1 MRRFCQIVD
10 EFTSDQNA
18 RHAQQGLIETARQ
31 GFWPV
36 VKAPFGYEKYEA
48 EWRGSKPKWKLR
60 IEASEAAIVREIYSL
75 YTSGHPADGRPMG
88 IKAIVSYLNESGKT
102 RRGVRFRVSSVERIL
117 KSTIYTG
124 RSEEHTSELQSLMR
138 ISYAVFCLQKQ

>member
-1 MRRFCQIVD
+1 M
-10 EFTSDQNA
+10 
-18 RHAQQGLIETARQ
+18 
-31 GFWPV
+31 
-36 VKAPFGYEKYEA
+36 
-48 EWRGSKPKWKLR
+48 R

-124 RSEEHTSELQSLMR
+124 TYAYNRAPKSEAGNAFGVVIIEVPAIVTKPERSEEHTSELKSLM
-138 ISYAVFCLQKQ
+138 STTYAVICLQNKNKRMTTKPEEKK

>member
-1 MRRFCQIVD
+1 M
-10 EFTSDQNA
+10 
-18 RHAQQGLIETARQ
+18 
-31 GFWPV
+31 
-36 VKAPFGYEKYEA
+36 
-48 EWRGSKPKWKLR
+48 R

-124 RSEEHTSELQSLMR
+124 TYAYNRAPKSEAGKAFGVVIIEVPAIVTKAEFERVQEIGRASCRERVCQ
-138 ISYAVFCLQKQ
+138 YV